1 MARPKS
7 YTDQDLIKIV
17 QEILS
22 QGDEVSTWRIKEQ
35 LGRGK
40 LSTIKRDLERLID
53 SGEIDTTRK
62 EQNTAA
68 TENPVIASY
77 ELPIEVQNLLA
88 QSEQE
93 ICKII
98 QRITTSLNC
107 QVHQHYENLMNARI
121 HEFDTKTDLAIKAQ
135 AMAENTCA
143 EMEVRLLKQIEL
155 NESLEEKIEHIDEL
169 LMESRHQQSDLIKTN
184 NQLTN
189 SLKHTTEKLDSHQE
203 TINDLKA
210 SLAKIE
216 KGFAAQ
222 AVQLDYSRNEA
233 KSYELKLSEQIE
245 CHEQTVQKMNE
256 VLAEL
261 KSTQSALEKSDVFL
275 QKLQSEHQELSVSNK
290 VLEANLRQSQ
300 EMIANLNSNNQ
311 ILEQQLSLCI
321 EERDS
326 FNELVNETALSE
338 Q

>member
-1 MARPKS
+1 MVMIMARPKS
-7 YTDQDLIKIV
+7 YTDQDLIQIV

-22 QGDEVSTWRIKEQ
+22 QGDEVSTWRIKEH

-189 SLKHTTEKLDSHQE
+189 SLKHTTEKLDSHHE
-203 TINDLKA
+203 TINELKA

-222 AVQLDYSRNEA
+222 TVQLEYSRNEA
-233 KSYELKLSEQIE
+233 KKYESKLSEQVE
-245 CHEQTVQKMNE
+245 RYEHTAQKLNE
-256 VLAEL
+256 TLADL
-261 KSTQSALEKSDVFL
+261 KSTQTALAESD
-275 QKLQSEHQELSVSNK
+275 KLLRKVQAEHQALSVNNK
-290 VLEANLRQSQ
+290 LLENSLRQSQ
-300 EMIANLNSNNQ
+300 ETITVLNTRNQ
-311 ILEQQLSLCI
+311 KLEQQLSQRG
-321 EERDS
+321 EKSDS
-326 FNELVNETALSE
+326 LNKPLSE

>member
-7 YTDQDLIKIV
+7 YTDQDLIQIV

-62 EQNTAA
+62 EQNTTA
-68 TENPVIASY
+68 TENPIIASY

-107 QVHQHYENLMNARI
+107 QIHQHYENLMNARI

-143 EMEVRLLKQIEL
+143 EMEDRLLKQIEL
-155 NESLEEKIEHIDEL
+155 NESLEEKIEHLDEL
-169 LMESRHQQSDLIKTN
+169 LMESRLQQSDLIKTN

-189 SLKHTTEKLDSHQE
+189 SLNHATVKLEENQE
-203 TINDLKA
+203 IINDLRA
-210 SLAKIE
+210 NLAKIE

-245 CHEQTVQKMNE
+245 CHEQTVQNMNE

-261 KSTQSALEKSDVFL
+261 KSTQSALAESDTLLRKV
-275 QKLQSEHQELSVSNK
+275 QAEHQALSVNNK
-290 VLEANLRQSQ
+290 LLENSLRQSQ
-300 EMIANLNSNNQ
+300 ETITDLNTRNQ
-311 ILEQQLSLCI
+311 KLEQQLSQR
-321 EERDS
+321 EKEK
-326 FNELVNETALSE
+326 
-338 Q
+338 

>member
-7 YTDQDLIKIV
+7 YTDQDLIQIV
-17 QEILS
+17 QEISS

-155 NESLEEKIEHIDEL
+155 NESLEEKIEHLDEL

-203 TINDLKA
+203 TINELKA

-222 AVQLDYSRNEA
+222 AVQLEYSRNEA
-233 KSYELKLSEQIE
+233 KSYELRLSEQIE
-245 CHEQTVQKMNE
+245 RHEQTVQKLNE
-256 VLAEL
+256 ALAEL
-261 KSTQSALEKSDVFL
+261 KSTQTALAESDTLLRKV
-275 QKLQSEHQELSVSNK
+275 QAEHQALSVNNK
-290 VLEANLRQSQ
+290 FLETSLRQSQ
-300 EMIANLNSNNQ
+300 ETITDLNTRNQ
-311 ILEQQLSLCI
+311 KLEQQLSQRG
-321 EERDS
+321 EKSD
-326 FNELVNETALSE
+326 TLSE
-338 Q
+338 PVIK

>member
-1 MARPKS
+1 
-7 YTDQDLIKIV
+7 
-17 QEILS
+17 
-22 QGDEVSTWRIKEQ
+22 
-35 LGRGK
+35 
-40 LSTIKRDLERLID
+40 
-53 SGEIDTTRK
+53 
-62 EQNTAA
+62 

-88 QSEQE
+88 QSEQD

-135 AMAENTCA
+135 TMAENTCA
-143 EMEVRLLKQIEL
+143 EMEERLLKQIEL
-155 NESLEEKIEHIDEL
+155 NESLEEKIEHLDEL
-169 LMESRHQQSDLIKTN
+169 LMESRLQQSDLIKTN

-275 QKLQSEHQELSVSNK
+275 QKLQSEHQELSVNNK
-290 VLEANLRQSQ
+290 LLENSLRQSQ
-300 EMIANLNSNNQ
+300 ETITDLNTRNQ
-311 ILEQQLSLCI
+311 KLEQQLSQRG
-321 EERDS
+321 EKSDS
-326 FNELVNETALSE
+326 LNKPLSE

>member
-7 YTDQDLIKIV
+7 YTDQDLIQIV

-62 EQNTAA
+62 EQNTAV

-143 EMEVRLLKQIEL
+143 EMEDRLLKQIEL
-155 NESLEEKIEHIDEL
+155 NESLEEKIEHLDEL
-169 LMESRHQQSDLIKTN
+169 LMESRHQQSDVIKTN

-203 TINDLKA
+203 TINELNA

-222 AVQLDYSRNEA
+222 AVQLEYSRNEA
-233 KSYELKLSEQIE
+233 KSYELRLSEQIE
-245 CHEQTVQKMNE
+245 RHEQTAQKLNE
-256 VLAEL
+256 TLADL
-261 KSTQSALEKSDVFL
+261 KSTQTALAESDTLLRKV
-275 QKLQSEHQELSVSNK
+275 QAEHQALSVNNK
-290 VLEANLRQSQ
+290 FLETSLRQSQ
-300 EMIANLNSNNQ
+300 ETITDLNTKNQ
-311 ILEQQLSLCI
+311 KLEQQLSQRG
-321 EERDS
+321 EKSDS
-326 FNELVNETALSE
+326 LSESVNEPLSE

>member
-7 YTDQDLIKIV
+7 YTDQDLIQIV

-68 TENPVIASY
+68 TENPIIASY

-88 QSEQE
+88 QFEQE

-107 QVHQHYENLMNARI
+107 QIHQHYENLMNARI

-143 EMEVRLLKQIEL
+143 EMEDRLLKQIEL
-155 NESLEEKIEHIDEL
+155 NESLEEKIEHLDEL
-169 LMESRHQQSDLIKTN
+169 LMESRLQQSDLIKTN

-189 SLKHTTEKLDSHQE
+189 SLNHATVKLEENQE
-203 TINDLKA
+203 IINDLRA
-210 SLAKIE
+210 NLAKIE

-261 KSTQSALEKSDVFL
+261 KSTQSALEKSD
-275 QKLQSEHQELSVSNK
+275 
-290 VLEANLRQSQ
+290 
-300 EMIANLNSNNQ
+300 
-311 ILEQQLSLCI
+311 
-321 EERDS
+321 
-326 FNELVNETALSE
+326 
-338 Q
+338 

>member
-7 YTDQDLIKIV
+7 YTDQDLIQTV

-22 QGDEVSTWRIKEQ
+22 KGDKASTWRVKEQ

-40 LSTIKRDLERLID
+40 LSTIQQDLERLANA
-53 SGEIDTTRK
+53 GEINITSELHSAVLAEHSELT
-62 EQNTAA
+62 
-68 TENPVIASY
+68 SY
-77 ELPIEVQNLLA
+77 ELPIEIQNLRD
-88 QSEQE
+88 QSEQDV
-93 ICKII
+93 CKII
-98 QRITTSLNC
+98 KHITASLNDK
-107 QVHQHYENLMNARI
+107 VHQHYENLMNARI

-135 AMAENTCA
+135 TMAENTCA
-143 EMEVRLLKQIEL
+143 EMEERLLKQIEL
-155 NESLEEKIEHIDEL
+155 NESLEEKIEHLDEL
-169 LMESRHQQSDLIKTN
+169 LMESRLQQSDLIKTN

-222 AVQLDYSRNEA
+222 TVQLEYSRNEA

-275 QKLQSEHQELSVSNK
+275 QKLQSEHQELSVNNK
-290 VLEANLRQSQ
+290 LLENSLRQSQ
-300 EMIANLNSNNQ
+300 ETITDLNTRNQ
-311 ILEQQLSLCI
+311 KLEQQLSQRG
-321 EERDS
+321 EKSDS
-326 FNELVNETALSE
+326 LNKPLSE